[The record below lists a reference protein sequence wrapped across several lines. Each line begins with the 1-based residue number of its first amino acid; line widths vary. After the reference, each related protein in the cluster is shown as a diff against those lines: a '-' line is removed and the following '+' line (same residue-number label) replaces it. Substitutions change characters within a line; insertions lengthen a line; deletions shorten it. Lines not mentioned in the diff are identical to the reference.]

1 MPMPNYKYL
10 TIFRNLE
17 RKDLDKKSFPA
28 YFTIHEGQEEF
39 ASLRITVCHSWTLT
53 EDQSL

>member
-1 MPMPNYKYL
+1 M
-10 TIFRNLE
+10 
-17 RKDLDKKSFPA
+17 LDNK
-28 YFTIHEGQEEF
+28 YFTIFGNLASKSLDKTNFSAYLTSHKAQEEF